1 MKKMTPTWFE
11 HATFWSGVRRATVA
25 PQGQMNVVVAK
36 KIYKVNSLWII
47 YFRISFICIVFKC

>member
-1 MKKMTPTWFE
+1 
-11 HATFWSGVRRATVA
+11 
-25 PQGQMNVVVAK
+25 MNVVVAK